1 MIFVS
6 PHMSLASIF
15 FRSLH
20 TVFHSDCT
28 SLQSSQQF
36 TMAPFSL
43 HSPQHVTPCRFE
55 NSHYSSCEVE
65 SHCSFDLHF
74 PDSDV
79 EHLSICLLTICMS
92 LEKCLFR
99 SSAHFW
105 IGVFCCCIVIVMSS
119 WYILDVSPSSDI
131 QLANIFSHSKVGYL
145 FILIMVSF
153 AAQKSCLGWCSPI
166 CLFLLLLG
174 SLPLESDP
182 QKYY

>member
-1 MIFVS
+1 
-6 PHMSLASIF
+6 
-15 FRSLH
+15 
-20 TVFHSDCT
+20 
-28 SLQSSQQF
+28 
-36 TMAPFSL
+36 
-43 HSPQHVTPCRFE
+43 
-55 NSHYSSCEVE
+55 VE

-153 AAQKSCLGWCSPI
+153 AAQKSCLGWCSHYGKLYGDFWKIWRPGT
-166 CLFLLLLG
+166 CVARRTSSNLVRWFHLLTEHVSEPSSIILVPRLDYLASNEG
-174 SLPLESDP
+174 
-182 QKYY
+182 